1 MPKAQHAAL
10 KRKGFSEESA
20 AKIMNAQKKK
30 RAAKA
35 KGKKPATTGRA
46 LAVTRGKG
54 KKTGLKKQGY

>member
-10 KRKGFSEESA
+10 KRKGFSEKSA

-30 RAAKA
+30 RAAPRT
-35 KGKKPATTGRA
+35 KKPAVTGRA
-46 LAVTRGKG
+46 KAVTSGRG